1 MLDGTK
7 LMKIGVVGSGS
18 WGMTLAIHLL
28 KNGHDVTVW
37 FYLEKDFKQARDTR
51 ELPDYL
57 PGVTL
62 PDSLH
67 FSTEMAST
75 IKDKDILLVAIPSHT
90 VGPTFSKLGSMIE
103 TETIIVNV
111 AKGIE
116 NDSLLTM
123 SQVLSKALPDHPI
136 TNIATLYGP
145 THAEEVVQEMP
156 STIVAACPD
165 EDSAQKVQTAFMSE
179 SLRVYTNVDILGV
192 EYGGSLKNVI
202 AIAAGILAGM
212 GYGDN
217 TLAALLTRG
226 LFEMTRLG
234 VHLGANEQTFAG
246 LSGMGDLIVTCLSE
260 HSRNRHVGFE
270 LGKGRKLK
278 EILEDMKMV
287 AEGIN
292 TARSVHQLMAKT
304 GVEMPI
310 SEQIFQVLF
319 EDKDPRIAVEEL
331 MGRAPRPERH
341 SIT

>member
-1 MLDGTK
+1 
-7 LMKIGVVGSGS
+7 MKIAVLGSGS

-28 KNGHDVTVW
+28 KNGHDVDVW
-37 FYLEKDFKQARDTR
+37 FYLEKDYNQALDQR

-57 PGVTL
+57 PGIVL
-62 PDSLH
+62 PQNLNFTMNMVDCVQN
-67 FSTEMAST
+67 
-75 IKDKDILLVAIPSHT
+75 KDIVLIAIPSHT
-90 VGPTFSKLGSMIE
+90 VGKTLSGISAAIDPGS
-103 TETIIVNV
+103 IIVNV

-116 NDSLLTM
+116 NDSLRTM
-123 SQVLSKALPDHPI
+123 SQVISHALPDHPVGMI
-136 TNIATLYGP
+136 STLYGP
-145 THAEEVVQEMP
+145 THAEEVVNEMP
-156 STIVAACPD
+156 STIVAAC
-165 EDSAQKVQTAFMSE
+165 ENEASAKKVQAAFMSDT
-179 SLRVYTNVDILGV
+179 LRVYTNTDILGV

-234 VHLGANEQTFAG
+234 VYLGAKEETFAG

-260 HSRNRHVGFE
+260 HSRNRHVGYE
-270 LGKGRKLK
+270 LGKGRKLTQ
-278 EILEDMKMV
+278 ILDEMKMV

-292 TARSVHQLMAKT
+292 TSRSVHQLIVKT

-319 EDKDPRIAVEEL
+319 EEKDPRIAVEEL
-331 MGRAPRPERH
+331 MGRAPRRERH
-341 SIT
+341 SLD

>member
-1 MLDGTK
+1 
-7 LMKIGVVGSGS
+7 
-18 WGMTLAIHLL
+18 MTLAIHLL
-28 KNGHDVTVW
+28 KNGHSVDVW
-37 FYLEKDFKQARDTR
+37 FYLEKDFKQAQDLR

-57 PGVTL
+57 PGVIL
-62 PDSLH
+62 PPELNFTMDM
-67 FSTEMAST
+67 E
-75 IKDKDILLVAIPSHT
+75 KCVQDKQIVLVAIPSHT
-90 VGPTFSKLGSMIE
+90 VGNTMAKLADAIHRD
-103 TETIIVNV
+103 TIIVNV

-116 NDSLLTM
+116 NDTLRTM
-123 SQVLSKALPDHPI
+123 SQVIAHALPDHPI
-136 TNIATLYGP
+136 GNISSLYGP
-145 THAEEVVQEMP
+145 THAEEVVKEMP

-165 EDSAQKVQTAFMSE
+165 ENSAKIVQKTFMSDT
-179 SLRVYTNVDILGV
+179 LRVYTNVDILGV

-234 VHLGANEQTFAG
+234 VFLGAREVTFAG
-246 LSGMGDLIVTCLSE
+246 LSGMGDLIVTCLST
-260 HSRNRHVGFE
+260 HSRNRHVGYE

-278 EILEDMKMV
+278 DILEEMKMV

-292 TARSVHQLMAKT
+292 TSRSVHQLIAKT

-319 EDKDPRIAVEEL
+319 EEKDPVNAVEEL
-331 MGRAPRPERH
+331 MGRAPKKERH
-341 SIT
+341 SLS

>member
-1 MLDGTK
+1 
-7 LMKIGVVGSGS
+7 MKIAVVGSGS

-28 KNGHDVTVW
+28 KNDNDVSVW
-37 FYLEKDFKQARDTR
+37 FYLEKDYKQATDTR

-57 PGVTL
+57 PGVKL
-62 PDSLH
+62 PSGLNFTMD
-67 FSTEMAST
+67 MAECL
-75 IKDKDILLVAIPSHT
+75 KDKEIILIAIPSHT
-90 VGPTFSKLGSMIE
+90 VGTTLSQIPHLIQPSS
-103 TETIIVNV
+103 IIVNV

-116 NDSLLTM
+116 NDSLRTM
-123 SQVLSKALPDHPI
+123 SQVIAHALPDHP
-136 TNIATLYGP
+136 TGNISTLYGP
-145 THAEEVVQEMP
+145 THAEEVVNEMP
-156 STIVAACPD
+156 STIVAACTD
-165 EDSAQKVQTAFMSE
+165 EDSGKIVQKAFMSD

-234 VHLGANEQTFAG
+234 VYLGAKEQTFAG
-246 LSGMGDLIVTCLSE
+246 LSGMGDLIVTCLST

-278 EILEDMKMV
+278 EILDEMKMV

-292 TARSVHQLMAKT
+292 TARSVHQLFTKT

-319 EDKDPRIAVEEL
+319 EEKDPRLAVEEL
-331 MGRAPRPERH
+331 MGRDPQQERH
-341 SIT
+341 SLN